1 MARYP
6 MTWSTKGAIIGG
18 CLGILI
24 MIVMVESNA
33 GATGLMLVLWPSA
46 RLGSFYGQGG
56 GIFCLVVGGLEVGV
70 QFLMYAAVGWIVGA
84 VVRIARG
91 DG

>member
-6 MTWSTKGAIIGG
+6 MTSSTKGAIIGG

-33 GATGLMLVLWPSA
+33 GDAGWMFVLWPSA
-46 RLGSFYGQGG
+46 VFGSLHGQGG
-56 GIFCLVVGGLEVGV
+56 GIFSLVVGGLEVGV
-70 QFLMYAAVGWIVGA
+70 QFLAYAALGWIVGA
-84 VVRIARG
+84 IVRIARREG
-91 DG
+91 